1 MSDDYKFNTEY
12 LVDIQTLLKQLGQL
26 IEQAEWDGEP
36 VDDLKSEYQHIYD
49 YHVKTGS
56 HFYPLF

>member
-1 MSDDYKFNTEY
+1 MTDHTKFNTST

-56 HFYPLF
+56 AYYPLF

>member
-1 MSDDYKFNTEY
+1 MSDDYKFNTST

-49 YHVKTGS
+49 YHMKTGS
-56 HFYPLF
+56 AYYPLF